1 MDIFTDLTSFNLA
14 FPNPSTA
21 VCIGNFDGMHRGHQ
35 QVVRAMVDE
44 AKKLGLTAVALTFQ
58 SNTRRWKDTVCLLSS
73 FDEKV
78 AAVRSLGA
86 DALITLPFPGY
97 IAAQTPQTFVK
108 EILLRRLGMKTCHVG
123 QNFRFG
129 KDRKGS
135 VDFLIHYANKSGF
148 KLSVSEMLLEEGED
162 ISSTRIRKW
171 VHLGKIMEVTSMLGR
186 PFELEGLVVKGEGRG
201 KKLGYPTAN
210 ILPLDSLK
218 CIPADGIYLT
228 SAIWEK
234 KGYFSLTHIGP
245 QPTFKGMRPSIEVHI
260 PDFDQILYQRN
271 LKVLFLSRLRDVVAF
286 KSVDELKKQIIAD
299 IEQARA
305 WVRKDPFIA
314 SFLHR

>member
-1 MDIFTDLTSFNLA
+1 MYVTLI
-14 FPNPSTA
+14 TA
-21 VCIGNFDGMHRGHQ
+21 V
-35 QVVRAMVDE
+35 V
-44 AKKLGLTAVALTFQ
+44 LTFQ

-108 EILLRRLGMKTCHVG
+108 EILLRRLGMKNCYVG
-123 QNFRFG
+123 ENFRFG
-129 KDRKGS
+129 KDRKGT
-135 VDFLIHYANKSGF
+135 VGFLEHYADKAGF
-148 KLSVSEMLLEEGED
+148 KLSVSKMLLEEGED

-171 VHLGKIMEVTSMLGR
+171 IHLGKIKEAASMLGR

-228 SAIWEK
+228 SAIWK
-234 KGYFSLTHIGP
+234 KKEYFSLTHIGP
-245 QPTFKGMRPSIEVHI
+245 QPTFRGMRPSIEVHI
-260 PDFDQILYQRN
+260 PDFNQVLYQRN
-271 LKVLFLSRLRDVVAF
+271 LKVLFLARIRDVIAF
-286 KSVDELKKQIIAD
+286 KSVDALKKQIIND

-305 WVRKDPFIA
+305 LMQIDPFNA
-314 SFLHR
+314 SFPLR